1 MDKRF
6 LMLTASPLE
15 QDSVS
20 FRMADVCERAIR
32 EAKPG
37 AELIRRDL
45 NQLALP
51 PMTREL
57 INHFNLGKS
66 SLDQAIIEVIDGL
79 YDEFMAADRYI
90 FAMPHWNL
98 CVPPAMLN
106 YSLCTMR
113 AGSAFKYTEAGPVG
127 LLKNKRALILLASG
141 GVCETDD
148 PIMRCYG
155 VDWLKGILGL
165 CGVSEV
171 DVIYAQGMEARP
183 DQTETII
190 EQALKETEAY
200 IKTTTD
206 F

>member
-6 LMLTASPLE
+6 LILTASPLE

-57 INHFNLGKS
+57 IDHFNLGKS
-66 SLDQAIIEVIDGL
+66 SLDQAIIEVIDEL
-79 YDEFMAADRYI
+79 HDEFMAADRYI

-141 GVCETDD
+141 GSVKRMIRSCAVTVWIGSKEFWDFAVC
-148 PIMRCYG
+148 PRWMLFMLRAWKPVRI
-155 VDWLKGILGL
+155 
-165 CGVSEV
+165 
-171 DVIYAQGMEARP
+171 RP
-183 DQTETII
+183 KPSSNR
-190 EQALKETEAY
+190 L
-200 IKTTTD
+200 
-206 F
+206 